1 MIFGQIRECLLP
13 QKFLAIR
20 YLLVFTYVYTTL
32 PVYHVYSYLT
42 KFTLV
47 YLSLPQLTCVYVYLP
62 QFSRYL
68 CLHKFTHGY

>member
-1 MIFGQIRECLLP
+1 MIFGRIHECLLP
-13 QKFLAIR
+13 RKFPAIR

-47 YLSLPQLTCVYVYLP
+47 YLSLPPFTRVYVYLP
-62 QFSRYL
+62 QFSHYL
-68 CLHKFTHGY
+68 CFHKFTHGY